1 MNCSP
6 FVIIQKNCINS
17 KSKFY
22 SRQSWMAKLCSQCN
36 TLDAH
41 ELCESVTGS

>member
-1 MNCSP
+1 MNRSA
-6 FVIIQKNCINS
+6 FVIFQKNCIDS

-22 SRQSWMAKLCSQCN
+22 SRQSWMAKLCAQCN

-41 ELCESVTGS
+41 ELCESVTES